1 MRPATA
7 AVAMILE
14 ADDSCRSRGHAGLA
28 RWLGGCLR
36 HDCHHLMAPLP
47 SGKALIE
54 ASNAALGQA
63 QIAIESI
70 DWVSL
75 HATGTRVWDQLEI
88 DVVRQLFGCQLPHL
102 SAFKRTFG
110 HTMGAAGLLEA
121 GIVCEGLFQRR
132 LPPWPEPTDPTLG
145 LLPSSRQATHAT
157 HAMMWSAGMGGDVV
171 ANIFAALP

>member
-1 MRPATA
+1 
-7 AVAMILE
+7 
-14 ADDSCRSRGHAGLA
+14 
-28 RWLGGCLR
+28 
-36 HDCHHLMAPLP
+36 MAPLP